1 MNRVQRQQ
9 KALLEAIEW
18 HDKGDM
24 VSDIVTHMVNS
35 IPKISTQ
42 RRYCDFLV
50 GEINR
55 LAPAVSEW
63 QPSLDV
69 VIAIRDE
76 KDRERAMV
84 PIPGPPAPMGRSRFL
99 RIVDN
104 TWSRPRIPR
113 SLLGLSVRNNE
124 RGE

>member
-1 MNRVQRQQ
+1 MDRVQRQQ
-9 KALLEAIEW
+9 KALLEAIEL
-18 HDKGDM
+18 HDKSDM
-24 VSDIVTHMVNS
+24 VSELVTHMVNAV
-35 IPKISTQ
+35 PKISAQ
-42 RRYCDFLV
+42 RRYIDFLV
-50 GEINR
+50 SDIKR
-55 LAPAVSEW
+55 LAPEVSEW

-76 KDRERAMV
+76 RNRESAIV
-84 PIPGPPAPMGRSRFL
+84 PIPGPPGRSFSRFL
-99 RIVDN
+99 RTVDN

>member
-1 MNRVQRQQ
+1 MDRVQRQQ
-9 KALLEAIEW
+9 KALLEAIEL
-18 HDKGDM
+18 HDKSDM
-24 VSDIVTHMVNS
+24 VSELVTHMVNAV
-35 IPKISTQ
+35 PKISTQ

-76 KDRERAMV
+76 INRESAIV
-84 PIPGPPAPMGRSRFL
+84 PIPGPQGRSRFL